1 MQLYSIYLS
10 AANFASIAR
19 PLYVNPSSSNRLVR
33 ITLSYQLRSAA
44 EAELLK
50 QTPIIDADAIYRES
64 DRAFEALSDLL
75 GEDEYFFGEMKPGLF
90 DASVFAY
97 TNLLL
102 DERLK
107 WEDTHMREGLEGY
120 QNLVAHRR
128 QILKAYFQ

>member
-1 MQLYSIYLS
+1 LQLYSIYLS

-90 DASVFAY
+90 DASVFGRISEFSCSQEA
-97 TNLLL
+97 
-102 DERLK
+102 DPK
-107 WEDTHMREGLEGY
+107 G
-120 QNLVAHRR
+120 
-128 QILKAYFQ
+128 ILPINIRTYKISKSLRFSKLR